1 MPMKQML
8 LVCGVR
14 AAVTFLLF
22 VETSSFVFFIFIF
35 PELFRRRSSEVLVS
49 FSVSSRRSR

>member
-49 FSVSSRRSR
+49 FSVSSRRLR